1 MGKIRQSLQGKKVYF
16 DANIFI
22 YTLEAVEPWDVQ
34 LNDVFSGLL
43 AGEFTAVTSSLSLT
57 ECLILPFRR
66 NNMELVKTFR
76 EAILPS
82 YYLDVV
88 PISDKI
94 LLSTAN
100 IRAQKNLK
108 LPDAIHAATALT
120 QKCTTLLTNDE
131 GFKRVP
137 NIDVFLLS
145 DWITQ
150 SC

>member
-1 MGKIRQSLQGKKVYF
+1 MGKIRQGLQGKKVYF

-22 YTLEAVEPWDVQ
+22 YTLEAIEPWDVE
-34 LNDVFSGLL
+34 LDDVFSGLL

-100 IRAQKNLK
+100 IRAQLNLK
-108 LPDAIHAATALT
+108 LPDAIHAATALR
-120 QKCTTLLTNDE
+120 QKCTTLLTNDA

-145 DWITQ
+145 DWITP

>member
-137 NIDVFLLS
+137 NIDVLLLS

>member
-1 MGKIRQSLQGKKVYF
+1 VGKIRQGLQGKTVYF

-22 YTLEAVEPWDVQ
+22 YTLEAIEPWDVE

-57 ECLILPFRR
+57 ECLVLPFRL
-66 NNMELVKTFR
+66 NNRELVKTFR
-76 EAILPS
+76 EALLPS
-82 YYLDVV
+82 YYLDAI

-100 IRAQKNLK
+100 IRAKTNLK

-120 QKCTTLLTNDE
+120 QKCSVMLTNDA

-145 DWITQ
+145 DWITP

>member
-1 MGKIRQSLQGKKVYF
+1 
-16 DANIFI
+16 
-22 YTLEAVEPWDVQ
+22 
-34 LNDVFSGLL
+34 
-43 AGEFTAVTSSLSLT
+43 
-57 ECLILPFRR
+57 
-66 NNMELVKTFR
+66 MELVKTFR

-82 YYLDVV
+82 YYLNVV

-100 IRAQKNLK
+100 IRAQLNLK
-108 LPDAIHAATALT
+108 LPDAIHAATALR
-120 QKCTTLLTNDE
+120 QKCTTILTNDA

-145 DWITQ
+145 DWITP

>member
-22 YTLEAVEPWDVQ
+22 YTLEAVEPWDAE
-34 LNDVFSGLL
+34 LDDVFSGLL

-100 IRAQKNLK
+100 IRAQLNLK

-120 QKCTTLLTNDE
+120 QQCTPLLTNDE
-131 GFKRVP
+131 GFKRLP